1 MALNWGAAGQ
11 GAASGAATGT
21 AIMPGWG
28 TAIGALA
35 GGAMGLFS
43 GDPNEP
49 YRKAQR
55 EAEFRLAQ
63 ARGYEM
69 PFVNNA
75 NDIYKNLREE
85 QYALNDPAALEN
97 KWASSYEQSP
107 YAQRMLQMNQAAGM
121 DEAAQQGLIG
131 SSAAL
136 GNIQLRAGDIVKQD
150 RQQYMNDLM
159 QKYMQAIGL
168 GENIYGIGAQSAGNI
183 ANQTMGFGGDIAN
196 MAYGKAQAPMTSF
209 SSGASSLED
218 FFQNR
223 NNQGNASMFNLPAAS
238 SSSVP
243 AYAQPTAGWS

>member
-11 GAASGAATGT
+11 GAATGASAGAMFGPWGAA
-21 AIMPGWG
+21 
-28 TAIGALA
+28 IGGVA
-35 GGAMGLFS
+35 GGAMGLMS

-121 DEAAQQGLIG
+121 DEAAQQGLLG

-196 MAYGKAQAPMTSF
+196 LTYNKSQAPMNGMAQGM
-209 SSGASSLED
+209 GAIGD
-218 FFQNR
+218 YFQNR